1 MIFSDGIEQ
10 DELTCREIHL
20 LSHRNE
26 QTVSLSDHY
35 AVDFEVRIG

>member
-1 MIFSDGIEQ
+1 MGIEQ

-20 LSHRNE
+20 LSYRSE
-26 QTVSLSDHY
+26 QTVSLNDDY